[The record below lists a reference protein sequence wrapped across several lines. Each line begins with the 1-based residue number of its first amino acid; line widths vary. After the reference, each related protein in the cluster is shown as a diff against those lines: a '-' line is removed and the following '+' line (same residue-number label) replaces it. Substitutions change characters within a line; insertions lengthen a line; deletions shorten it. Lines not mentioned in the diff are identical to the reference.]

1 MKNTV
6 DQTTHFGFQ
15 TVPEA
20 EKANKVQNVFT
31 SVAGKYDIMNDIMS
45 AGIHRIWKESMMNW
59 LLPKPGQKL

>member
-1 MKNTV
+1 MKNKV

-15 TVPEA
+15 TVPES

-45 AGIHRIWKESMMNW
+45 AGIHRIWKESMMDW
-59 LLPKPGQKL
+59 LSP